1 MQEYLY
7 GVGQHVSYAED
18 GIAWPW
24 RGGHEIVALLPVGG
38 DEPKYQIRSA
48 DRSYDRVVQEHEL
61 AEDFSVPPLLRARA
75 GGVMTGGEMTT
86 EKLQGARD
94 RAEAQFQKRE
104 KALREGDAVRAEYA
118 ATFRAMDDKTAR
130 LKSLRLAKEAA
141 DVQAEAHRQTSKPK
155 KKRKQG

>member
-1 MQEYLY
+1 
-7 GVGQHVSYAED
+7 
-18 GIAWPW
+18 
-24 RGGHEIVALLPVGG
+24 
-38 DEPKYQIRSA
+38 
-48 DRSYDRVVQEHEL
+48 
-61 AEDFSVPPLLRARA
+61 
-75 GGVMTGGEMTT
+75 MTGGEMTT

-104 KALREGDAVRAEYA
+104 RALREGDAVRAEYA